1 MNVVVI
7 ALNGCPVAALGPYG
21 NEWVGTPN
29 LDRLAAEGV
38 VFDQHFADRPDPAA
52 ARRAWLGS
60 HAGLKERGVR
70 TVLVR
75 ANRETNDAS
84 TDFYAEWDERFDARP
99 GGGDS
104 LEDVLSVA
112 LDRLANVP
120 AWLLWIELDR
130 LLPPWDVQQDVFEA
144 YVEDLVEEGEGDEPV
159 APWADPPTG
168 WFDRDDP
175 ASWEL
180 LHRTFAAV
188 VTVFDAE
195 LGRVFD
201 LFRERGLDRSA
212 AWVFTAGRGLPLG
225 EHGLIGYHRPW
236 LHEELVHV
244 PLIVRLP
251 GAAEAGRRVWGL
263 TQPADLG
270 VTVARWLGVDPAGGI
285 DLAPLIAGA
294 VESARPSVTSTL
306 DLGDAAEWAV
316 RTPDWAY
323 LLPVRTPPDDDPR
336 EPMLY
341 ERPDDRWEVN
351 DLRVRNLD
359 LADELE
365 RTLRERMGGEKAPV

>member
-1 MNVVVI
+1 MNVVVV
-7 ALNGCPVAALGPYG
+7 ALHGCPVAALGPYG
-21 NEWVGTPN
+21 NEWVGTPH

-38 VFDQHFADRPDPAA
+38 VFDQHFSDRPDPAA

-60 HAGLKERGVR
+60 HAALRESGVR

-75 ANRETNDAS
+75 ANRETNDA
-84 TDFYAEWDERFDARP
+84 TPEFYAGWDERFDARP
-99 GGGDS
+99 GSGGS
-104 LEDVLSVA
+104 LEDVLAGA

-120 AWLLWIELDR
+120 AWLLWVELDR

-144 YVEDLVEEGEGDEPV
+144 YVEDLVDDAEDDEPL

-168 WFDRDDP
+168 WFDRDDL

-212 AWVFTAGRGLPLG
+212 AWVFTADRGLPLG

-251 GAAEAGRRVWGL
+251 EAAEAGRRVWGL
-263 TQPADLG
+263 TQPADLAP
-270 VTVARWLGVDPAGGI
+270 TLARWLGVEAATGGGF
-285 DLAPLIAGA
+285 DLAPLITGS
-294 VESARPSVTSTL
+294 VESVRPLVCTTL
-306 DLGDAAEWAV
+306 ELGDAAEWAI

-336 EPMLY
+336 EPMLF

-365 RTLRERMGGEKAPV
+365 RTLRETVNRRE